1 MLAAWPG
8 DAHHNAIAA
17 LRVFTPAATLGTCA
31 SARAIRE
38 ARMIHRAAPRHVVGM
53 FLRKFLHRGAACL
66 RLDGCEQRRSH
77 KSFI

>member
-17 LRVFTPAATLGTCA
+17 LRVFTPAATF
-31 SARAIRE
+31 SARAPRRE